1 MHAQTNKQQHR
12 RWMYARMFESRLFE
26 GRIKQAY
33 FEGKTPLF
41 NMAKGPIPGEMHLS
55 NGQEPC
61 AVGVCEHLL
70 PTDFVTATHR
80 PHHIAIAKGVDL
92 NAMAAEIFGR
102 ETGLAGGR
110 GGHMHLFDPAVNFS
124 CSGIIAQGLGPAVGA
139 AQSFRLQ
146 GLAHV
151 AVAFLGEGAANQG
164 AFHEALNL
172 ASVWKAP
179 VVFVIE
185 DNGYG
190 ISVAKRHCTA
200 VSRNSDRAA
209 GYGMPGIHVDSNDP
223 DLIHEAAG
231 AAINRARSGG
241 GPSLIEIVTTRL
253 EGHFIGDQEGYRPA
267 GEVAALTAVD
277 PIPAYRQRLI
287 GDGIDA
293 ALIDQAEQDAEA
305 KVAAAIQFARDSA
318 EPAAAQAM
326 SAVFVERKYA

>member
-1 MHAQTNKQQHR
+1 MTAQKNNQQHR
-12 RWMYARMFESRLFE
+12 LWMYARMFESRLFE

-70 PTDFVTATHR
+70 AGDFVTATHR

-92 NAMAAEIFGR
+92 KAMAAEIFGR

-110 GGHMHLFDPAVNFS
+110 GGHMHLFDPEVNFS

-139 AQSFRLQ
+139 AQSFQLQ
-146 GLAHV
+146 GLPHV

-190 ISVAKRHCTA
+190 ISVAKRHCTS
-200 VSRNSDRAA
+200 VLRNSDRAA
-209 GYGMPGIHVDSNDP
+209 GYDMPGIHIDSNDP

-231 AAINRARSGG
+231 VAITRARAGG

-253 EGHFIGDQEGYRPA
+253 EGHFIGDQEGYRPT
-267 GEVAALTAVD
+267 GEVAALMAAD
-277 PIPAYRQRLI
+277 PVPAYRQRLI
-287 GDGIDA
+287 VDGIDA
-293 ALIDQAEQDAEA
+293 VCIEEVEWEAEA
-305 KVAAAIQFARDSA
+305 KVAAAIQFARYSA
-318 EPAAAQAM
+318 EPPAASAM
-326 SAVFVERKYA
+326 SAVFVERKHA